1 MSVIIRKAV
10 LRDTSVLAELSVQAR
25 VFHNGL
31 SCGYF
36 ADPDPRAEELFFK
49 QAVAAEDKIILA
61 AEKKRPGCR
70 FPAGVFKTF
79 ALFAPFVRLS
89 G

>member
-10 LRDTSVLAELSVQAR
+10 LHDTSVLAELSVQAR

-31 SCGYF
+31 SGDYF
-36 ADPDPRAEELFFK
+36 ADPDPQAEELFLSKLSRQKTKLFWRR
-49 QAVAAEDKIILA
+49 
-61 AEKKRPGCR
+61 KKRPDCR

>member
-10 LRDTSVLAELSVQAR
+10 LHDTSVLAELSVQAR

-31 SCGYF
+31 SGDYF
-36 ADPDPRAEELFFK
+36 ADPDPQAEELFFK

-61 AEKKRPGCR
+61 AEKKRPDCR